1 MDLVVEISEKISSFL
16 KTPSLETEQ
25 IVRIVLDDYNLTKS
39 SNEIILYQE
48 TIEEKSFKMFFIAKH
63 TEGLS
68 DKSLKYYKER
78 LMCIFKSI
86 GKPFL
91 SINTD
96 DIRMYFAKRG
106 MVDKIAKTTMNNERR
121 VLSSFFSWLASEEY
135 ILKNPMLRIGSI
147 KEEKRIKKPF
157 SEEEIELLRMA
168 INCTRGKAM
177 LEFLYSTGVRVS
189 EMVALNIK
197 DIDFEKGCCVV
208 FGKGGKERYVYL
220 NTKAKMALKDY
231 LDSRKDNE
239 NALFINQNKKRLLI
253 GGVAFW
259 LRNLAK
265 SSNVEKVH
273 PHRFRRTAAT
283 TALNR
288 GMPMEQVQIMLG
300 HAKIETT
307 TIYAQSSNENVKQSH
322 KKYLS

>member
-1 MDLVVEISEKISSFL
+1 MDLVLEISDKISSFL
-16 KTPSLETEQ
+16 NTPSLETEQ
-25 IVRIVLDDYNLTKS
+25 VVRIILDDYKITKS

-48 TIEEKSFKMFFIAKH
+48 TLEEKSFKMFFIAKH

-78 LMCIFKSI
+78 LICIFKSI

-91 SINTD
+91 NIDTD

-106 MVDKIAKTTMNNERR
+106 MVDKIAKSTMNNERR
-121 VLSSFFSWLASEEY
+121 VLSSFFSWLAAEEY
-135 ILKNPMLRIGSI
+135 IIKNPMLRIGSI

-157 SEEEIELLRMA
+157 TEEEIELLRKN
-168 INCTRGKAM
+168 IYDDRGLAM
-177 LEFLYSTGVRVS
+177 FEFLYSTGVRVS
-189 EMVALNIK
+189 EMITLNIK
-197 DIDFEKGCCVV
+197 DVDFEKGCCIV

-220 NTKAKMALKDY
+220 NTKSKMALKYY

-239 NALFINQNKKRLLI
+239 NALFISQNKKRLLI
-253 GGVAFW
+253 GGVALW
-259 LRNLAK
+259 LRNL
-265 SSNVEKVH
+265 SLISNVDKVH

-288 GMPMEQVQIMLG
+288 GMPMDQVKIMLG

-307 TIYAQSSNENVKQSH
+307 TIYAQSSNDNVKQSH
-322 KKYLS
+322 TKFLS

>member
-1 MDLVVEISEKISSFL
+1 MDLVIEISEKISNFL
-16 KTPSLETEQ
+16 NTPYLETEQ

-48 TIEEKSFKMFFIAKH
+48 TLEEKSFKMFFIAKH

-78 LMCIFKSI
+78 LVCIFKSI

-91 SINTD
+91 NIDTD
-96 DIRMYFAKRG
+96 DVRMYFAKRG

-135 ILKNPMLRIGSI
+135 IFKNPMLRIGSI

-157 SEEEIELLRMA
+157 SEEEIELLRKN
-168 INCTRGKAM
+168 IDCTRGHAI

-197 DIDFEKGCCVV
+197 DVDFEKGCCIV

-220 NTKAKMALKDY
+220 NTKSKMALKDY
-231 LDSRKDNE
+231 LESRKDNDV
-239 NALFINQNKKRLLI
+239 ALFISQNKKRLQI
-253 GGVAFW
+253 GGVAMW
-259 LRNLAK
+259 LRNLAI
-265 SSNVEKVH
+265 SSNVDKVH

-300 HAKIETT
+300 HSKIETT

-322 KKYLS
+322 KKFLS